1 MDIQDR
7 ASEQIA
13 LGEKY
18 PSELHYTDDNRYEA
32 VLTTSLS
39 WQGIAAL
46 SVVYR
51 FTRTWKL
58 TIWDVA
64 NRIAAFQSIIS
75 LGGPTSDEALFLYGW
90 RDGLFG
96 CFQKTFKYCRTAV
109 LGIVGSVD

>member
-32 VLTTSLS
+32 ALTTSLS

-64 NRIAAFQSIIS
+64 NPIATFQSVIS
-75 LGGPTSDEALFLYGW
+75 LGGANIRRGVIPPRMARRVVRLFP
-90 RDGLFG
+90 
-96 CFQKTFKYCRTAV
+96 KNV
-109 LGIVGSVD
+109 